1 MISSSLARQVIA
13 NGQSG
18 LALLPKALFFGALG
32 MLCLSSTAKAA
43 NTIILRYGETE
54 RTFEVD
60 NIVRFS
66 RTGEAATPEL
76 QSFFQDAPTARRLVQ
91 ELLNAE
97 ISISPTL
104 ISKIERGLESPTGE
118 FILIQIDKLIGSP
131 SDTSEDLQPLKTAI
145 VDAFQN
151 DNRFSLLE
159 LVEQY
164 PESEIRLD
172 LTDLEPVFN
181 DVKGFVERVL
191 PALEVARE
199 YLQDIICDCET
210 TPAAQGT
217 ETRQSS
223 AGDVPVMATQ
233 TARCNRQAT
242 VNPEATQITAPAT
255 VLAPQPAAAEAPN
268 GAPNAVIPL
277 AQVHLTSI
285 QTQH

>member
-1 MISSSLARQVIA
+1 MIFSSLARQVIA
-13 NGQSG
+13 NGKSG
-18 LALLPKALFFGALG
+18 LSLLPKAFFFGALG

-43 NTIILRYGETE
+43 NTIILQYGTEE

-60 NIVRFS
+60 NIARFS

-76 QSFFQDAPTARRLVQ
+76 ESFFQDAPTARRLVQ

-97 ISISPTL
+97 IYISPTF

-131 SDTSEDLQPLKTAI
+131 SDTAEDLQPLKTAI

-159 LVEQY
+159 LIEQY
-164 PESEIRLD
+164 PESQIRLD

-199 YLQDIICDCET
+199 YLQNIICDCQT
-210 TPAAQGT
+210 TPAAQGA

-223 AGDVPVMATQ
+223 AEVVPVAATQ
-233 TARCNRQAT
+233 TARCNRQTTA
-242 VNPEATQITAPAT
+242 NREASQVTTPAT
-255 VLAPQPAAAEAPN
+255 VLAPQPAAETANET
-268 GAPNAVIPL
+268 PNAVMPL
-277 AQVHLTSI
+277 AQVHSTSI
-285 QTQH
+285 QTQP